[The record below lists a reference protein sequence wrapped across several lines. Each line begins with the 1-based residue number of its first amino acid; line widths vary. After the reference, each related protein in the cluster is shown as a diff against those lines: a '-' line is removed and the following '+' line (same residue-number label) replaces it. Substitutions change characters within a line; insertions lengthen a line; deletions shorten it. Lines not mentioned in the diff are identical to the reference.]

1 MLVFYLSLIDEEKD
15 KDKFEELYHSY
26 KNQMTYV
33 AMSVVHNEADTE
45 DIVHDVFVKI
55 ATRHMDTV
63 NQISE
68 EVDLRNYMLKA
79 TKNTAINWKEKK
91 KRYLYTTDKMEKG
104 TFDSN
109 LSDDR
114 FIEYLC
120 EKAEY
125 DSVLD
130 GMKALE
136 PRYRDVLY
144 YHFVLEMSVAEVA
157 KYLDQSMSATK
168 QQLVRGK
175 KKLLLLLLGEKEN
188 GND

>member
-1 MLVFYLSLIDEEKD
+1 MLVFYLTLIDDEKD
-15 KDKFEELYHSY
+15 KDRFEKLYHSY

-33 AMSVVHNEADTE
+33 AMSIVQNDVDAE

-91 KRYLYTTDKMEKG
+91 KRYLYTTDKTEKS

-109 LSDDR
+109 VSDDR

-125 DSVLD
+125 DRVLE

-157 KYLDQSMSATK
+157 KYLDQSMAATK

-175 KKLLLLLLGEKEN
+175 KKLLLLLGEKEN

>member
-26 KNQMTYV
+26 KNQMAYV

-45 DIVHDVFVKI
+45 DIVHDVFEKI
-55 ATRHMDTV
+55 AIRHMDTV

-68 EVDLRNYMLKA
+68 EVDLRNYLLKA
-79 TKNTAINWKEKK
+79 TKNTAINWMDKKEKRCCMISERETPSAGSDLSNDK
-91 KRYLYTTDKMEKG
+91 FIEHLCNKMEYE
-104 TFDSN
+104 
-109 LSDDR
+109 R
-114 FIEYLC
+114 
-120 EKAEY
+120 
-125 DSVLD
+125 VLVA
-130 GMKALE
+130 MKTLE

-157 KYLDQSMSATK
+157 KYLDQSISATK

-175 KKLLLLLLGEKEN
+175 KKLLLLLGEKEN